1 MSALRAPARGR
12 SMTGTG
18 RDLHRSTTT
27 FFSVVLVLLGVA
39 MIVRALTGGGG
50 ALAIGVV
57 LGILFVLAGS
67 GRIYLARR
75 TGA

>member
-1 MSALRAPARGR
+1 
-12 SMTGTG
+12 MTSTG
-18 RDLHRSTTT
+18 RDLHRRTTT

-39 MIVRALTGGGG
+39 MILRAVTGGGG

-57 LGILFVLAGS
+57 LGVLFVFAGC